1 MLCYDPLESQLGK
14 RAIVNLVYGAPI
26 ASCNFLIGGA
36 YALAPPPVLWR
47 GTEPWSWAKGQSPH
61 KTESF

>member
-36 YALAPPPVLWR
+36 YAPCSAACAMARDRALVMGSGAKPP
-47 GTEPWSWAKGQSPH
+47 
-61 KTESF
+61 